1 MKQKLQRKLKKSGG
15 FTLIEMLIVVAI
27 IAILVAVSIPMV
39 NTSLTK
45 AKIATDD
52 ANERAAKAA
61 AIAEYLLAEPTP
73 TSEKTY
79 CYDAASGKALEK
91 SGATCPTVGGSGGS
105 GGTAIANY
113 GKSTAK
119 HADGTEANEGNPRD
133 GHVEVTVNTDG
144 TTEVTWKKN

>member
-39 NTSLTK
+39 NSSLTK

-61 AIAEYLLAEPTP
+61 AIAEYLLDEDDSTMG
-73 TSEKTY
+73 TEKTY
-79 CYDAASGKALEK
+79 CYDAASGKALLQTSTDTCA
-91 SGATCPTVGGSGGS
+91 SGLNDD
-105 GGTAIANY
+105 NY
-113 GKSTAK
+113 GKGTSKRSDGSTLTNAR
-119 HADGTEANEGNPRD
+119 N
-133 GHVEVTVNTDG
+133 GHVHVKVKTDG
-144 TTEVTWKKN
+144 TTEVTWSTWTTP

>member
-45 AKIATDD
+45 AKKATDE

-61 AIAEYLLAEPTP
+61 AIAEYLLADTTP
-73 TSEKTY
+73 TTDITY
-79 CYDAASGKALEK
+79 CYDAASGKATPQTG
-91 SGATCPTVGGSGGS
+91 SGCVGGI
-105 GGTAIANY
+105 TDY
-113 GKSTAK
+113 GK
-119 HADGTEANEGNPRD
+119 GTTGSNGTCN
-133 GHVEVTVNTDG
+133 GHVHIKVKTDG
-144 TTEVTWKKN
+144 TTEITWSGSSSGGGSGTP